1 MLRIWASAGG
11 SRENICDTAIIAV
24 PVTAVVIFA
33 HGSSVESANDSV
45 RRIADAVR
53 HQGFELVETAF
64 LEQGLPDLAGALEA
78 AIAKGATR
86 VVVVP
91 YFLTLG
97 IHLQRD
103 LPNIVSGLERI
114 YKGVEI
120 RVAPPLEGHPAL
132 IGILKQRAQEAL

>member
-1 MLRIWASAGG
+1 M
-11 SRENICDTAIIAV
+11 
-24 PVTAVVIFA
+24 PVTAIVIFA
-33 HGSSVESANDSV
+33 HGSSIESANDSV
-45 RRIADAVR
+45 RRIADNIKREA
-53 HQGFELVETAF
+53 GFDLVEAAF
-64 LEQGLPDLAGALEA
+64 LEQGRPDLAGALQA
-78 AIAKGATR
+78 VVAHGAER

-103 LPNIVSGLERI
+103 LPNIVSGLARI

-132 IGILKQRAQEAL
+132 GEILKQRAHEAL